1 MTFLH
6 ITHYDKLLL
15 LCQSFF
21 SKNKSTDFVY
31 EQWISYKKTAFFLV
45 EMKVIKN
52 PEHFDTKTNE
62 IVQHLMTRRKHYR
75 SMLYCKILLLKN
87 NE

>member
-6 ITHYDKLLL
+6 VTHYDKLLL

-21 SKNKSTDFVY
+21 SKNKSTNFVY
-31 EQWISYKKTAFFLV
+31 EQWISYKKKRIFFLV

-62 IVQHLMTRRKHYR
+62 IVQQKDIYFLNDSEKTL
-75 SMLYCKILLLKN
+75 SFNDIL
-87 NE
+87 